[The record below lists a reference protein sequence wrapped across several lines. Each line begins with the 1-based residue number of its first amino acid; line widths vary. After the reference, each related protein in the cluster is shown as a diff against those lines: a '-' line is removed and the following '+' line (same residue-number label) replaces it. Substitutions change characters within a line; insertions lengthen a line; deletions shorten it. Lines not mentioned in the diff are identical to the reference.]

1 MQVVD
6 FCGGRSR
13 TRTYD
18 LSHVSLRH
26 IAKVEQ
32 TLLENPKQ
40 TISSA
45 VESLPSFARFRQLH
59 TDKGRHSTNSQ
70 APALER
76 ISTTE
81 KRRAGLK
88 FEAAINAVHS
98 REMRVVRSKSFRC
111 LRFFFTVRLLS
122 VRC

>member
-59 TDKGRHSTNSQ
+59 TDKGRHSSKFSS
-70 APALER
+70 ASP
-76 ISTTE
+76 
-81 KRRAGLK
+81 RADFYHRK
-88 FEAAINAVHS
+88 TSSWIEV
-98 REMRVVRSKSFRC
+98 
-111 LRFFFTVRLLS
+111 
-122 VRC
+122 